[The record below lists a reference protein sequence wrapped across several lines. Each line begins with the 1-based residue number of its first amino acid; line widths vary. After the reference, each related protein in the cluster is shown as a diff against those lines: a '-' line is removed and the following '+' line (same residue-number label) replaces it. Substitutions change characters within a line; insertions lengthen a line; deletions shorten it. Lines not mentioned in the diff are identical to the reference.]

1 MGSSAKRPRS
11 AAVPDPALAPTLLK
25 PPSPAAPSVPT
36 PGSRLLP
43 HLPTLS
49 PSSADSPVAKSHGAD
64 NEASF
69 AWPALEDLGLLPAED
84 EAVLPERE
92 EEGSSSNGAADEVD
106 DARIIA
112 GALC

>member
-25 PPSPAAPSVPT
+25 PPSPAAP
-36 PGSRLLP
+36 
-43 HLPTLS
+43 
-49 PSSADSPVAKSHGAD
+49 ADSPVAKSHGAD